1 MADTKKVKLLT
12 PVTFNGATVEA
23 GEELELHEKNADS
36 LVAEGLA
43 EEVAA
48 KKGGKAAA
56 SQE

>member
-1 MADTKKVKLLT
+1 MADTKKVKLLA

-48 KKGGKAAA
+48 KKGKAAA